1 MKVNSSIS
9 SSEAALLNG
18 TESYTGNQGVVESV
32 TNLEQALSLLE
43 SDSLNVADLK
53 TLTETLGHQ
62 RNALSLISSRNAEE
76 DIANSLNGAIDQ
88 YAKELELIQGWTNG
102 GKDMFNAANRV
113 MFNAIVSSGNVSG
126 FKLEDIFQIA
136 IIDFMANNSNIPN
149 DVFKAM
155 QHFLESTGTGSHG
168 VHEGW
173 NGAMFSQK
181 TDLVWEYIKNHASA
195 DSLSYEILNYLAS
208 NSGGKQALTDQY
220 SNAFDNSEGYAFKP
234 GFDKN
239 NGLSPMLRLTLMS
252 NYLKENPDITQADM
266 EIFLKGS
273 FGDIESF
280 VQTTTTENLDVLLA
294 KDSDWRVME
303 DSAGNKVI
311 DYKGVGL
318 NSAYFT
324 NLYQNFPPRV
334 LSDED
339 TKNINRIGDTVKMI
353 QQTLKYWIQ
362 IMRDERMAIARNI

>member
-9 SSEAALLNG
+9 SSEAAPLNG
-18 TESYTGNQGVVESV
+18 TESHTGNQGVVESV

-43 SDSLNVADLK
+43 NDSLNVADLK
-53 TLTETLGHQ
+53 ILTETVSNQ
-62 RNALSLISSRNAEE
+62 RNALSLMSSRNAEA
-76 DIANSLNGAIDQ
+76 DIANSLNGAIEQ

-113 MFNAIVSSGNVSG
+113 MFNTIVSSGNVSG

-136 IIDFMANNSNIPN
+136 IIDFMANNSNIPS
-149 DVFKAM
+149 DVFGAM

-168 VHEGW
+168 VHENWTGSV
-173 NGAMFSQK
+173 FSQNVDK
-181 TDLVWEYIKNHASA
+181 VWDHIKNNASA
-195 DSLSYEILNYLAS
+195 NSLSHEILNYLDTV
-208 NSGGKQALTDQY
+208 GGKSVLKNQY
-220 SNAFDNSEGYAFKP
+220 STAFDNSEGYAFNS
-234 GFDKN
+234 GFNKD

-252 NYLKENPDITQADM
+252 NYLKINPDIKQEEM

-273 FGDIESF
+273 FAQMEAF
-280 VQTTTTENLDVLLA
+280 VQDTAKESMIGLLS
-294 KDSDWRVME
+294 KDSEWRIVDMN
-303 DSAGNKVI
+303 GKKVI
-311 DYKGVGL
+311 DYFGVGL
-318 NSAYFT
+318 DSSFFVG
-324 NLYQNFPPRV
+324 LYQNFPPRV

-339 TKNINRIGDTVKMI
+339 TTNINRIGDTVKMI

>member
-9 SSEAALLNG
+9 SSVSAPLTG
-18 TESYTGNQGVVESV
+18 TENHTGNQGVVESV

-53 TLTETLGHQ
+53 MLTEMVSHQ
-62 RNALSLISSRNAEE
+62 RNALSLMSSRNAEV

-113 MFNAIVSSGNVSG
+113 MFNTIVSSGNVSG

-136 IIDFMANNSNIPN
+136 IIDFMANNSNIPS
-149 DVFKAM
+149 DVFGAM

-168 VHEGW
+168 VHENW
-173 NGAMFSQK
+173 NGSMFSQNVGK
-181 TDLVWEYIKNHASA
+181 VWDYMKSNASTT
-195 DSLSYEILNYLAS
+195 SLSHEILNYMDTV
-208 NSGGKQALTDQY
+208 GGKQALKNQY
-220 SNAFDNSEGYAFKP
+220 SNAFYNSEGYAFNP

-252 NYLKENPDITQADM
+252 NYLKENPDIKQADM
-266 EIFLKGS
+266 EIFLTGS
-273 FGDIESF
+273 FAQMETFIQDTAKQSMI
-280 VQTTTTENLDVLLA
+280 DLLS
-294 KDSDWRVME
+294 KDSQWRIVDMN
-303 DSAGNKVI
+303 GKKVI
-311 DYKGVGL
+311 DYFGVGL
-318 NSAYFT
+318 DSSFFVG
-324 NLYQNFPPRV
+324 LYQNFPPRV

-339 TKNINRIGDTVKMI
+339 TTNINRIGDTVKMI

>member
-9 SSEAALLNG
+9 SSGAAPLTG
-18 TESYTGNQGVVESV
+18 TESHTGNQGVVESV
-32 TNLEQALSLLE
+32 TNLDQALSLIE
-43 SDSLNVADLK
+43 NDSLNVADLK
-53 TLTETLGHQ
+53 ILTETLSHQ
-62 RNALSLISSRNAEE
+62 RNALSLMSSRNAEA

-113 MFNAIVSSGNVSG
+113 MFNTIVSSGSVSG
-126 FKLEDIFQIA
+126 IKLEDIFQIA

-149 DVFKAM
+149 DVFGAM

-168 VHEGW
+168 VHESW
-173 NGAMFSQK
+173 DGARFSQN
-181 TDLVWEYIKNHASA
+181 TDLVWDYMKSNASTT
-195 DSLSYEILNYLAS
+195 SLSLEILNYLDTV
-208 NSGGKQALTDQY
+208 GGKSVLKNQY
-220 SNAFDNSEGYAFKP
+220 SGSFNSSDGYAFNT

-252 NYLKENPDITQADM
+252 NYLKENPDIKQPEM

-273 FGDIESF
+273 FAQMEKF
-280 VQTTTTENLDVLLA
+280 VQDTAKQTMIGLLS
-294 KDSDWRVME
+294 KDSEWRVVDMN
-303 DSAGNKVI
+303 GKQVI
-311 DYKGVGL
+311 DYNGVGL
-318 NSAYFT
+318 NASFFVG
-324 NLYQNFPPRV
+324 LYQKFPPRV

-339 TKNINRIGDTVKMI
+339 TTNINRIGDTVKMI

>member
-318 NSAYFT
+318 NSAFFT

>member
-9 SSEAALLNG
+9 SSEAAPLNG
-18 TESYTGNQGVVESV
+18 TESYTGNQSVVESV

-136 IIDFMANNSNIPN
+136 IIDFMANNSNIP
-149 DVFKAM
+149 DEVFKAM

-168 VHEGW
+168 VHENWTGSV
-173 NGAMFSQK
+173 FSQNVDK
-181 TDLVWEYIKNHASA
+181 VWEHMKNNASA
-195 DSLSYEILNYLAS
+195 NSLSHEILNYLDTV
-208 NSGGKQALTDQY
+208 GGKSALQSQY
-220 SNAFDNSEGYAFKP
+220 STAFDNSEGYAFNS
-234 GFDKN
+234 GFNKD

-252 NYLKENPDITQADM
+252 NYLKENPDIKQAEM

-280 VQTTTTENLDVLLA
+280 VQTTTKENLDVLLA
-294 KDSDWRVME
+294 KNSDWSVM

-318 NSAYFT
+318 DSAFFT

>member
-9 SSEAALLNG
+9 FSGAAPLTG
-18 TESYTGNQGVVESV
+18 TESHTGNQGVVESV

-53 TLTETLGHQ
+53 TLSDTVNNQ
-62 RNALSLISSRNAEE
+62 RSALNLMSSRNAEA

-88 YAKELELIQGWTNG
+88 YAKELELIQGWTHG

-113 MFNAIVSSGNVSG
+113 MFNTIVSSGNVSG
-126 FKLEDIFQIA
+126 IKLEDIFQIA
-136 IIDFMANNSNIPN
+136 IIDFMANNSNIPT
-149 DVFKAM
+149 DVFGAM

-168 VHEGW
+168 VHEYWDGR
-173 NGAMFSQK
+173 AFSQNVDK
-181 TDLVWEYIKNHASA
+181 VWDYMKSNASA
-195 DSLSYEILNYLAS
+195 NSLSHEILNYLDTV
-208 NSGGKQALTDQY
+208 GGKQVLKNQY
-220 SNAFDNSEGYAFKP
+220 SNAFDNSEGYAFNP

-252 NYLKENPDITQADM
+252 NYLKENPDIKQADM

-273 FGDIESF
+273 FGEIESF
-280 VQTTTTENLDVLLA
+280 VQDTTQERLIDLLS
-294 KDSDWRVME
+294 KDSQWRIVDMN
-303 DSAGNKVI
+303 GKKVI
-311 DYKGVGL
+311 DYFGVGL
-318 NSAYFT
+318 DSSFFVG
-324 NLYQNFPPRV
+324 LYQNFPPRV

-339 TKNINRIGDTVKMI
+339 TTNINRIGDTVKMI

-362 IMRDERMAIARNI
+362 IMRDERMAVARNI

>member
-9 SSEAALLNG
+9 YSGSAPLTG
-18 TESYTGNQGVVESV
+18 TESHTGNQGVVESV

-43 SDSLNVADLK
+43 NDSLNVADLK
-53 TLTETLGHQ
+53 MLTETVSNQ
-62 RNALSLISSRNAEE
+62 RNALSLMSSRNAEA

-88 YAKELELIQGWTNG
+88 YAKELELIQGWTHG

-113 MFNAIVSSGNVSG
+113 MFNTIVSSGNVSG

-149 DVFKAM
+149 DVFSAM

-173 NGAMFSQK
+173 DGAKFSQN
-181 TDLVWEYIKNHASA
+181 TDLVWDYMKSNASA
-195 DSLSYEILNYLAS
+195 TSLSHEILNYLNS
-208 NSGGKQALTDQY
+208 SGGKPALKSQY
-220 SNAFDNSEGYAFKP
+220 SAAFNNGEGYAFDT
-234 GFDKN
+234 GFNKN

-252 NYLKENPDITQADM
+252 NYLKTNPDIKQEEM

-273 FGDIESF
+273 FAQMENF
-280 VQTTTTENLDVLLA
+280 VQDTAKQSMIDLLS
-294 KDSDWRVME
+294 KDSQWRIVTLN
-303 DSAGNKVI
+303 GKQII
-311 DYKGVGL
+311 DYFGVGL
-318 NSAYFT
+318 DSSFFVG
-324 NLYQNFPPRV
+324 LYQNFPPRV

-339 TKNINRIGDTVKMI
+339 TTNINRIGDTVKMI

-362 IMRDERMAIARNI
+362 IMRDERMAVARNI

>member
-1 MKVNSSIS
+1 M
-9 SSEAALLNG
+9 
-18 TESYTGNQGVVESV
+18 
-32 TNLEQALSLLE
+32 
-43 SDSLNVADLK
+43 
-53 TLTETLGHQ
+53 LTETVSHQ
-62 RNALSLISSRNAEE
+62 RNALSLMSSRNAEA

-113 MFNAIVSSGNVSG
+113 MFNTIVSSGNVSG

-149 DVFKAM
+149 DVFGVM

-173 NGAMFSQK
+173 GGSMFSQK
-181 TDLVWEYIKNHASA
+181 TDLVWDYMKSNASA
-195 DSLSYEILNYLAS
+195 NSLSHEILNYLDTV
-208 NSGGKQALTDQY
+208 GGKSALKNQY
-220 SNAFDNSEGYAFKP
+220 STAFDNSEGYAFDS
-234 GFDKN
+234 GFNKDE
-239 NGLSPMLRLTLMS
+239 GLSPMLRLTLMS
-252 NYLKENPDITQADM
+252 NYLKINPDIKQEEM

-273 FGDIESF
+273 FAQMEAF
-280 VQTTTTENLDVLLA
+280 VQDTAKESMIGLLS
-294 KDSDWRVME
+294 KDSQWRVVTMH
-303 DSAGNKVI
+303 GKQVI
-311 DYKGVGL
+311 DYFGVGL
-318 NSAYFT
+318 NSSFFVG
-324 NLYQNFPPRV
+324 LYQKFPPRV

-339 TKNINRIGDTVKMI
+339 TTNINRIGDTVKMI

>member
-9 SSEAALLNG
+9 SSVSAPLTG
-18 TESYTGNQGVVESV
+18 TENHTGNQGVVENV

-53 TLTETLGHQ
+53 RLTETLSHQ
-62 RNALSLISSRNAEE
+62 RNALSLMSSRNAEA

-102 GKDMFNAANRV
+102 GKDMFNAANQV
-113 MFNAIVSSGNVSG
+113 MFNTIVSSGNVSG

-136 IIDFMANNSNIPN
+136 IIDFMANYPSIPT
-149 DVFKAM
+149 DVFEAM
-155 QHFLESTGTGSHG
+155 RHFLESTGTGSHG

-181 TDLVWEYIKNHASA
+181 TDLVWDYMKNNASST
-195 DSLSYEILNYLAS
+195 SLTREILNYLDTIA
-208 NSGGKQALTDQY
+208 GGKQALKNQY
-220 SNAFDNSEGYAFKP
+220 SGSFDNSDGYAFNS
-234 GFDKN
+234 GFNKDK
-239 NGLSPMLRLTLMS
+239 GLSPMLRLTLMS
-252 NYLKENPDITQADM
+252 NYLKENPDIKQAEM

-273 FGDIESF
+273 FREIESF
-280 VQTTTTENLDVLLA
+280 VQDTTKESLDVLLA
-294 KDSDWRVME
+294 KDSEWTVLQI
-303 DSAGNKVI
+303 SPGHKVI
-311 DYKGVGL
+311 DYTGVGL
-318 NSAYFT
+318 DSTFFV
-324 NLYQNFPPRV
+324 NLYQKFPPRV

>member
-1 MKVNSSIS
+1 MKVNSSIGS
-9 SSEAALLNG
+9 SGAAPLTG
-18 TESYTGNQGVVESV
+18 TESHTGNQGVVESV
-32 TNLEQALSLLE
+32 TNLDQALSLLE

-53 TLTETLGHQ
+53 TLTETLSHQ
-62 RNALSLISSRNAEE
+62 RNALSLMSSRNAEA

-113 MFNAIVSSGNVSG
+113 MFNTIVSSGNVSG
-126 FKLEDIFQIA
+126 IKLEDIFQIA
-136 IIDFMANNSNIPN
+136 IIDFMANNSNIPTE
-149 DVFKAM
+149 VFGAM

-168 VHEGW
+168 VHENWTGSV
-173 NGAMFSQK
+173 FSQNVDK
-181 TDLVWEYIKNHASA
+181 VWDHIKSNASTT
-195 DSLSYEILNYLAS
+195 SLSHEILNYLDTV
-208 NSGGKQALTDQY
+208 GGKQALKNQY
-220 SNAFDNSEGYAFKP
+220 SNAFDNSEGYAFNH

-252 NYLKENPDITQADM
+252 NYLKENPDIKQADM

-280 VQTTTTENLDVLLA
+280 VQGTTKESLDVLLA
-294 KDSDWRVME
+294 KDSEWRVVDMN
-303 DSAGNKVI
+303 GKQVI
-311 DYKGVGL
+311 DWEGVGL
-318 NSAYFT
+318 DSSFFVG
-324 NLYQNFPPRV
+324 LYQKFPPRV

-339 TKNINRIGDTVKMI
+339 TTNINRIGDTVKMI

-362 IMRDERMAIARNI
+362 IMRDERMAVARNI

>member
-9 SSEAALLNG
+9 SSGSAPLTG
-18 TESYTGNQGVVESV
+18 TESHTGNQGVVESV

-43 SDSLNVADLK
+43 NDSLNVADLK
-53 TLTETLGHQ
+53 MLTETVSHQ
-62 RNALSLISSRNAEE
+62 RNALSLMSSRNAEA

-113 MFNAIVSSGNVSG
+113 MFNTIVSSGNVSG

-149 DVFKAM
+149 DVFGAM

-168 VHEGW
+168 VHENWDGTK
-173 NGAMFSQK
+173 FSQN
-181 TDLVWEYIKNHASA
+181 TDLVWDYMKINASPT
-195 DSLSYEILNYLAS
+195 SLTREILNYLES
-208 NSGGKQALTDQY
+208 TSGGKQALKDQY
-220 SNAFDNSEGYAFKP
+220 SGSFGHSDGYAFNT
-234 GFDKN
+234 GFNKDK
-239 NGLSPMLRLTLMS
+239 GLSPMLRLTLMS
-252 NYLKENPDITQADM
+252 NYLKENPDIKQAEM

-273 FGDIESF
+273 FAQMETF
-280 VQTTTTENLDVLLA
+280 VQDTVKQTMIGLLS
-294 KDSDWRVME
+294 KDSEWRVVNMH
-303 DSAGNKVI
+303 GKYVI
-311 DYKGVGL
+311 DYNGVGL
-318 NSAYFT
+318 NASFFVG
-324 NLYQNFPPRV
+324 LYQKFPPRV

-339 TKNINRIGDTVKMI
+339 TTNINRIGDTVKMI

>member
-9 SSEAALLNG
+9 SSGAAPLTG
-18 TESYTGNQGVVESV
+18 TESQTGNQGVVESV

-43 SDSLNVADLK
+43 NDSLNVADLK
-53 TLTETLGHQ
+53 MLTETVSHQ
-62 RNALSLISSRNAEE
+62 RNALSLMSSRNAEA

-113 MFNAIVSSGNVSG
+113 MFNTIVSSGSVSG
-126 FKLEDIFQIA
+126 IKLEDIFQIA
-136 IIDFMANNSNIPN
+136 IIDFMANHSNIDPT
-149 DVFKAM
+149 VFEAM
-155 QHFLESTGTGSHG
+155 RHFLESTGTGSHG
-168 VHEGW
+168 VHENWTGSV
-173 NGAMFSQK
+173 FSQNVDK
-181 TDLVWEYIKNHASA
+181 VWDHIKNNASA
-195 DSLSYEILNYLAS
+195 NSLSHEILNYLDTTA
-208 NSGGKQALTDQY
+208 GGKQALKSQY
-220 SNAFDNSEGYAFKP
+220 STQFDSSEGYAFNT

-252 NYLKENPDITQADM
+252 NYLKENPDIKQAEM

-273 FGDIESF
+273 FGEIESF
-280 VQTTTTENLDVLLA
+280 VQTTTKESLKDLLA
-294 KDSDWRVME
+294 KDSQWRVVDMN
-303 DSAGNKVI
+303 GKQVI
-311 DYKGVGL
+311 DYLGVGL
-318 NSAYFT
+318 DSSFFVG
-324 NLYQNFPPRV
+324 LYQKFPPRV

-339 TKNINRIGDTVKMI
+339 TTNINRIGDTVKMI

>member
-9 SSEAALLNG
+9 SSGAAPHTG
-18 TESYTGNQGVVESV
+18 TESQTGNQGVVESV

-43 SDSLNVADLK
+43 NDSLNVADLK
-53 TLTETLGHQ
+53 MLTETVSHQ
-62 RNALSLISSRNAEE
+62 RNALSLVSSRNAEA

-113 MFNAIVSSGNVSG
+113 MFNTIVSSGNVSG

-136 IIDFMANNSNIPN
+136 IIDFMANHSNI
-149 DVFKAM
+149 DTAVSDAM
-155 QHFLESTGTGSHG
+155 RHFLESTGTGSHG

-173 NGAMFSQK
+173 DGTKFSQN
-181 TDLVWEYIKNHASA
+181 TDLVWDYMQRNASPT
-195 DSLSYEILNYLAS
+195 SLTREILNYLDTA
-208 NSGGKQALTDQY
+208 GGKSTLKSQY
-220 SNAFDNSEGYAFKP
+220 STQFNSSDGYAFNS
-234 GFDKN
+234 GFNKDK
-239 NGLSPMLRLTLMS
+239 GLSPMLRLTLMS
-252 NYLKENPDITQADM
+252 NYLKENPDIKQSEM

-273 FGDIESF
+273 FGEIESF
-280 VQTTTTENLDVLLA
+280 VRDTTQESLQVLLA
-294 KDSDWRVME
+294 KDSAWQVLQIKPGE
-303 DSAGNKVI
+303 NVI
-311 DYKGVGL
+311 DYTGVGL
-318 NSAYFT
+318 DSTFFV
-324 NLYQNFPPRV
+324 NLYQKFPPRV

>member
-9 SSEAALLNG
+9 SSGAAPFTG
-18 TESYTGNQGVVESV
+18 TESHTGNQGVVESV

-43 SDSLNVADLK
+43 NDSLNVADLK
-53 TLTETLGHQ
+53 TLTETVSHQ
-62 RNALSLISSRNAEE
+62 RNALSLMSSRNAEA

-113 MFNAIVSSGNVSG
+113 MFNTIVSSGNVSG
-126 FKLEDIFQIA
+126 IKLEDIFQIA
-136 IIDFMANNSNIPN
+136 IIDFMANNSNIPTE
-149 DVFKAM
+149 VFGAM

-168 VHEGW
+168 VHENWTGSV
-173 NGAMFSQK
+173 FSQNVDK
-181 TDLVWEYIKNHASA
+181 VWDHIKSNASTT
-195 DSLSYEILNYLAS
+195 SLSHEILNYLDTV
-208 NSGGKQALTDQY
+208 GGKQALKNQY
-220 SNAFDNSEGYAFKP
+220 SNAFDNSEGYAFNH

-252 NYLKENPDITQADM
+252 NYLKENPDIKQADM

-280 VQTTTTENLDVLLA
+280 VQGTTKESLDVLLA
-294 KDSDWRVME
+294 KDSEWRVVDMN
-303 DSAGNKVI
+303 GKQVI
-311 DYKGVGL
+311 DWEGVGL
-318 NSAYFT
+318 DSSFFVG
-324 NLYQNFPPRV
+324 LYQKFPPRV

-339 TKNINRIGDTVKMI
+339 TTNINRIGDTVKMI

-362 IMRDERMAIARNI
+362 IMRDERMAVARNI

>member
-9 SSEAALLNG
+9 SSEAAPLNG

-136 IIDFMANNSNIPN
+136 IIDFMANNADIPANILS
-149 DVFKAM
+149 AM
-155 QHFLESTGTGSHG
+155 RHFLESTGTGSHG
-168 VHEGW
+168 VHESWTGSV
-173 NGAMFSQK
+173 FSQNVDK
-181 TDLVWEYIKNHASA
+181 IWDHMKNNASA

-208 NSGGKQALTDQY
+208 NSEGKQALKDQY
-220 SNAFDNSEGYAFKP
+220 SNAFDNNEGYAFNP

-252 NYLKENPDITQADM
+252 NYLKENPDIKQVEM

-273 FGDIESF
+273 FDDIESF
-280 VQTTTTENLDVLLA
+280 VQTTTKENLDVLLA
-294 KDSDWRVME
+294 KDSDWRVMQ
-303 DSAGNKVI
+303 DSAGNNVI
-311 DYKGVGL
+311 DYRGVGL
-318 NSAYFT
+318 DSAFFT

>member
-9 SSEAALLNG
+9 SSGAAPLTG
-18 TESYTGNQGVVESV
+18 TESQTGNQGVVESV

-43 SDSLNVADLK
+43 NDSLNVADLK
-53 TLTETLGHQ
+53 MLTETVSHQ
-62 RNALSLISSRNAEE
+62 RNALSLMSSRNAEA

-113 MFNAIVSSGNVSG
+113 MFNTIVSSGNVSG

-136 IIDFMANNSNIPN
+136 IIDFMANNLNIPN
-149 DVFKAM
+149 DVFGAM

-173 NGAMFSQK
+173 GGSMFSQK
-181 TDLVWEYIKNHASA
+181 IDLVWDYMKSNVSA
-195 DSLSYEILNYLAS
+195 NSLSHEILNYLDTV
-208 NSGGKQALTDQY
+208 GGKSALKNQY
-220 SNAFDNSEGYAFKP
+220 STAFDNSEGYAFDT
-234 GFDKN
+234 GFNKDE
-239 NGLSPMLRLTLMS
+239 GLSPMLRLTLMS
-252 NYLKENPDITQADM
+252 NYLKINPDIKQEEM

-273 FGDIESF
+273 FAQMEAF
-280 VQTTTTENLDVLLA
+280 VQDTAKESMIGLLS
-294 KDSDWRVME
+294 KDSQWRVVTMH
-303 DSAGNKVI
+303 GKQVI
-311 DYKGVGL
+311 DYFGVGL
-318 NSAYFT
+318 NASFFVG
-324 NLYQNFPPRV
+324 LYQKFPPRV

-339 TKNINRIGDTVKMI
+339 TTNINRIGDTVKMI

-362 IMRDERMAIARNI
+362 IMRDERMAVARNI

>member
-9 SSEAALLNG
+9 SSGAAPHTG
-18 TESYTGNQGVVESV
+18 TESQTGNQGVVESV

-53 TLTETLGHQ
+53 TLSDTVNNQ
-62 RNALSLISSRNAEE
+62 RSALNLMSSRNAEA

-113 MFNAIVSSGNVSG
+113 MFNTIVSSGNVSG

-136 IIDFMANNSNIPN
+136 IIDFMANDSNIPR
-149 DVFKAM
+149 DVFGAM

-173 NGAMFSQK
+173 DGAKFSQN
-181 TDLVWEYIKNHASA
+181 TDLVWDYMKNNASA
-195 DSLSYEILNYLAS
+195 TSLSREILNYLDTV
-208 NSGGKQALTDQY
+208 GGKSALKNQY
-220 SNAFDNSEGYAFKP
+220 STAFDNSEGYAFNS
-234 GFDKN
+234 GFNKD

-252 NYLKENPDITQADM
+252 NYLKENPDIKQADM

-273 FGDIESF
+273 FAQMEKF
-280 VQTTTTENLDVLLA
+280 VQDTAKQSMIDLLS
-294 KDSDWRVME
+294 KDSQWRIVDMN
-303 DSAGNKVI
+303 GKQVI
-311 DYKGVGL
+311 DWEGVGL
-318 NSAYFT
+318 DSSFFVG
-324 NLYQNFPPRV
+324 LYQKFPPRV

-339 TKNINRIGDTVKMI
+339 TTNINRIGDTVKMI

-362 IMRDERMAIARNI
+362 IMRDERMAVARNI

>member
-9 SSEAALLNG
+9 SSGAAPLTG
-18 TESYTGNQGVVESV
+18 TESQTGNQGVVESV

-53 TLTETLGHQ
+53 MLTEMVSHQ
-62 RNALSLISSRNAEE
+62 RNALSLMSSRNAEV

-113 MFNAIVSSGNVSG
+113 MFNTIVSSGNVSG

-136 IIDFMANNSNIPN
+136 IIDFMANNSNIPS
-149 DVFKAM
+149 DVFGAM

-168 VHEGW
+168 VHENW
-173 NGAMFSQK
+173 NGSVFSQNVGK
-181 TDLVWEYIKNHASA
+181 VWDYMKSNASTT
-195 DSLSYEILNYLAS
+195 SLSHEILIYLDS
-208 NSGGKQALTDQY
+208 VGGKQALQTQY
-220 SNAFDNSEGYAFKP
+220 SNAFDNSEGYAFNT

-252 NYLKENPDITQADM
+252 NYLKINPDIKQEEM

-273 FGDIESF
+273 FAQMEKF
-280 VQTTTTENLDVLLA
+280 VQDTAKQTMIDLLS
-294 KDSDWRVME
+294 KDSEWRVVTMH
-303 DSAGNKVI
+303 GKQVI
-311 DYKGVGL
+311 DYFGVGL
-318 NSAYFT
+318 NSSFFVG
-324 NLYQNFPPRV
+324 LYQKFPPRV

-339 TKNINRIGDTVKMI
+339 TTNINRIGDTVKMI

>member
-9 SSEAALLNG
+9 SSGSAPLTG
-18 TESYTGNQGVVESV
+18 TESHTGNQGVVESV

-53 TLTETLGHQ
+53 TLTQTLSHQ
-62 RNALSLISSRNAEE
+62 RNALSLMSSRNAEA

-102 GKDMFNAANRV
+102 GKDMFNAANQV
-113 MFNAIVSSGNVSG
+113 MFNTIISSGNVSG

-136 IIDFMANNSNIPN
+136 IIDFMANNSNIPS
-149 DVFKAM
+149 DVFEAM

-168 VHEGW
+168 VHENWTGSV
-173 NGAMFSQK
+173 FSQNVDK
-181 TDLVWEYIKNHASA
+181 VWDYIKKNASA
-195 DSLSYEILNYLAS
+195 NSLSHEILNYLDTV
-208 NSGGKQALTDQY
+208 GGKSALKNQY
-220 SNAFDNSEGYAFKP
+220 SNAFGNSEGYAFNT
-234 GFDKN
+234 GFNKD

-252 NYLKENPDITQADM
+252 NYLKENPDIKQADM
-266 EIFLKGS
+266 EIFLKGT
-273 FGDIESF
+273 FGEIESF
-280 VQTTTTENLDVLLA
+280 VQDTTQERLVDLLS
-294 KDSDWRVME
+294 KDSEWRVLQI
-303 DSAGNKVI
+303 SPGHNVI
-311 DYKGVGL
+311 DYIGIGL
-318 NSAYFT
+318 DSTFFV
-324 NLYQNFPPRV
+324 NLYEKFPPRV

-362 IMRDERMAIARNI
+362 IMRDERMAVARNI

>member
-9 SSEAALLNG
+9 SSGAAPHTG
-18 TESYTGNQGVVESV
+18 TESQTGNQGVVESV

-53 TLTETLGHQ
+53 MLTETVSHQ
-62 RNALSLISSRNAEE
+62 RNALSLMSSRNAEA

-113 MFNAIVSSGNVSG
+113 MFNTIVSSGNVSG

-149 DVFKAM
+149 DVFGAM

-173 NGAMFSQK
+173 DGTRFSQN
-181 TDLVWEYIKNHASA
+181 TDLVWDYMKSNASPT
-195 DSLSYEILNYLAS
+195 SLSLEILNYLDTNA
-208 NSGGKQALTDQY
+208 GGKSALQSQY
-220 SNAFDNSEGYAFKP
+220 LTQFNNPDGYAFDT
-234 GFDKN
+234 GFNKN

-252 NYLKENPDITQADM
+252 NYLKENPDIKQADM

-273 FGDIESF
+273 FAQMENF
-280 VQTTTTENLDVLLA
+280 VQDTAKQSMIDLLS
-294 KDSDWRVME
+294 KDSQWRIVTLH
-303 DSAGNKVI
+303 GKQVI
-311 DYKGVGL
+311 DWEGVGL
-318 NSAYFT
+318 DSSFFVG
-324 NLYQNFPPRV
+324 LYQKFPPRV

-339 TKNINRIGDTVKMI
+339 TTNINRIGDTVKMI

>member
-9 SSEAALLNG
+9 SSVSAPLTG
-18 TESYTGNQGVVESV
+18 TENHTGNQGVVENV

-53 TLTETLGHQ
+53 TLSDTVNNQ
-62 RNALSLISSRNAEE
+62 RSALNLMSSRNTEA

-102 GKDMFNAANRV
+102 GKDMFNAANQV
-113 MFNAIVSSGNVSG
+113 MFNTIISSGNVSG
-126 FKLEDIFQIA
+126 FQLEDIFQIA
-136 IIDFMANNSNIPN
+136 IIDFMASHENIPQE
-149 DVFKAM
+149 VFVAM

-168 VHEGW
+168 VHEEW
-173 NGAMFSQK
+173 DGAMFSQK
-181 TDLVWEYIKNHASA
+181 TDLVWNYIKDNASPT
-195 DSLSYEILNYLAS
+195 SLSLEILNYLDTNA
-208 NSGGKQALTDQY
+208 GGKSALQSQY
-220 SNAFDNSEGYAFKP
+220 STQFNNPDGYAFNS
-234 GFDKN
+234 GFNKN

-252 NYLKENPDITQADM
+252 NYLKSNPDIKQAEM

-273 FGDIESF
+273 FGEIESF
-280 VQTTTTENLDVLLA
+280 VQNTTKEDLADLLA
-294 KDSDWRVME
+294 KDSNWRVLE
-303 DSAGNKVI
+303 TSQGNKVI
-311 DYKGVGL
+311 DYEGVGL
-318 NSAYFT
+318 NLAFFV
-324 NLYQNFPPRV
+324 NLYQKFPPRV

-362 IMRDERMAIARNI
+362 IMRDERMAVARNI

>member
-9 SSEAALLNG
+9 SSGAAPFTG
-18 TESYTGNQGVVESV
+18 TESHTGNQGVVENV
-32 TNLEQALSLLE
+32 TNLDQALSLLE
-43 SDSLNVADLK
+43 NDSLNVADLK
-53 TLTETLGHQ
+53 MLTETVSHQ
-62 RNALSLISSRNAEE
+62 RNALSLMSSRNAEA

-88 YAKELELIQGWTNG
+88 YAKELELIQGWTHG

-113 MFNAIVSSGNVSG
+113 MFNTIVSSGNVSG

-136 IIDFMANNSNIPN
+136 IIDFMANNSNIPS
-149 DVFKAM
+149 DVFSAM

-173 NGAMFSQK
+173 DGAKFSQN
-181 TDLVWEYIKNHASA
+181 TDLVWDYMESNASA
-195 DSLSYEILNYLAS
+195 TSLSHEILNYLNS
-208 NSGGKQALTDQY
+208 SGGKSALKSQY
-220 SNAFDNSEGYAFKP
+220 SAAFNNGEGYAFDT
-234 GFDKN
+234 GFNKN

-252 NYLKENPDITQADM
+252 NYLKTNPDIKQEEM

-273 FGDIESF
+273 FSQMENF
-280 VQTTTTENLDVLLA
+280 VQDTAKQSMIDLLS
-294 KDSDWRVME
+294 KDSQWRIVTLN
-303 DSAGNKVI
+303 GKQVI
-311 DYKGVGL
+311 DYFGVGL
-318 NSAYFT
+318 DSSFFVG
-324 NLYQNFPPRV
+324 LYQNFPPRV

-339 TKNINRIGDTVKMI
+339 TTNINRIGDTVKMI